1 VENVKDKYAVAIQS
15 IFDSGSILF
24 VKDTTGLPRRKRQE
38 TTSTKKKKKNRY
50 YTSGLILKRSVR
62 YAWKNLE
69 TWSTIASA

>member
-1 VENVKDKYAVAIQS
+1 VENVKDKYAVAIPS

-38 TTSTKKKKKNRY
+38 TTSTKKKKNRY

-69 TWSTIASA
+69 TWSTIASV

>member
-1 VENVKDKYAVAIQS
+1 VENVKEKYADAIPS

-38 TTSTKKKKKNRY
+38 ETTSTKKKRKNRY
-50 YTSGLILKRSVR
+50 TSSLILKRSVR

-69 TWSTIASA
+69 T